1 MKRQTRNPFQRLQW
15 RLTFSYTMVTV
26 AALVAVELVIFAA
39 LLALLNSDL
48 LVNTLVSAM
57 RDSLIPQART
67 FLEST
72 PPDLDGL
79 NTWLLLATDG
89 YFVEDQ
95 SYLRIVQGLSINVD
109 EDGSSIF
116 ILDPDLRL
124 LAQSP
129 RPDDQVVF
137 GQPFDVSM
145 FPQLNSLLPVAL
157 GGETDLDQLHLT
169 LPDGSLLM
177 AVPIVG
183 RDSGVL
189 GVAVM
194 TILIPT
200 LGMATLGPIFKAV
213 LFSVVPITL
222 AAGMIGAL
230 FGFLTARNLSHRL
243 GTLVHAADAWSQG
256 DFTAVT
262 ADQSG
267 DELGQLSLRL
277 IRMAEQLQNLLQTR
291 QELATLEERNR
302 LARDLHDSVKQQV
315 FATTM
320 QISAAQALINT
331 DPAASQR
338 HMAEAAE
345 LSRQSQQELAGLIEE
360 LRPAALAGNGLVEAL
375 KEFAADWS
383 RRTHIQV
390 QVRTQGELPIH
401 FHFEQTLFRVA
412 QEALANV
419 AKHSQAEKVDI
430 DLVWENG
437 CLTLTI
443 SDDGQGFDVTVGEQR
458 GLGMQSMRERVEG
471 INGRLVIESNL
482 GKGTRVIASVAGE
495 ARTRGL
501 VELLN

>member
-1 MKRQTRNPFQRLQW
+1 M
-15 RLTFSYTMVTV
+15 
-26 AALVAVELVIFAA
+26 AA
-39 LLALLNSDL
+39 
-48 LVNTLVSAM
+48 
-57 RDSLIPQART
+57 
-67 FLEST
+67 
-72 PPDLDGL
+72 
-79 NTWLLLATDG
+79 
-89 YFVEDQ
+89 
-95 SYLRIVQGLSINVD
+95 
-109 EDGSSIF
+109 
-116 ILDPDLRL
+116 
-124 LAQSP
+124 
-129 RPDDQVVF
+129 
-137 GQPFDVSM
+137 
-145 FPQLNSLLPVAL
+145 
-157 GGETDLDQLHLT
+157 
-169 LPDGSLLM
+169 
-177 AVPIVG
+177 PIVG

-256 DFTAVT
+256 DFSAVT

-443 SDDGQGFDVTVGEQR
+443 SDDGQGFDVTVGDQR
-458 GLGMQSMRERVEG
+458 GLGMQSMRERMEG

-501 VELLN
+501 VELVN